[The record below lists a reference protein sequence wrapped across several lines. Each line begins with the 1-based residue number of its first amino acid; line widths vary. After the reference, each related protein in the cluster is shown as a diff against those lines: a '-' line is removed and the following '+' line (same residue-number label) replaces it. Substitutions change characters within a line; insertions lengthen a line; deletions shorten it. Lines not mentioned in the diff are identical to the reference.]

1 MRLKKFETWPWIVLL
16 IIIAVW
22 VFGFPGKASL
32 GVGDPLAVFYG
43 QNQAFCA
50 NTWCK
55 PQAGNRALCQCP
67 VFNDY
72 GLAPLSSMIKY
83 QNDPNVTVSTYDI
96 LQGTS
101 QPPPTMCVG
110 RYIDCYG
117 KPCYTNYENQG
128 KVQCHCKIGNGPFLT
143 ASSSCGP
150 DAYGNLPNGA
160 AIAPSPRGIAN
171 ANSIIQIMEAVRRK

>member
-1 MRLKKFETWPWIVLL
+1 MAVRNSHWLWIVLL
-16 IIIAVW
+16 LVVIVW
-22 VFGFPGKASL
+22 CMFSKNTD
-32 GVGDPLAVFYG
+32 VGDPLAVFYE

-55 PQAGNRALCQCP
+55 PGPGNTSLCKCP
-67 VFNDY
+67 VFNNY
-72 GLAPLSSMIKY
+72 GLAPLSSMLKY

-110 RYIDCYG
+110 KYIDCYG
-117 KPCYTNYENQG
+117 KPCYTNYADQG
-128 KVQCHCKIGNGPFLT
+128 KVLCHCKVGEGPFLT
-143 ASSSCGP
+143 ASSTCGP

-160 AIAPSPRGIAN
+160 AIAKSPRGIAN